1 MKGTDLEKTVEHAKA
16 IFQEIK
22 EKYTGLT
29 GYLVFASPPGS
40 SPWGQCEITGN
51 MSTLL
56 ADKKDNQDQEAL
68 RNMIQDSI
76 HKREA
81 IELIKQIAEYEDNKK
96 KSHSSK
102 TKGSVD
108 QTIEKMKNDLSLHLE
123 MLEMRDDVLIEVR
136 FDRLLYDLIFALQ
149 KDSLVSQEH
158 TPQTKAS
165 IQIVLGTVR
174 EIHQRIK

>member
-1 MKGTDLEKTVEHAKA
+1 MKRKDLEKTVENAKA
-16 IFQEIK
+16 IFKKIK
-22 EKYTGLT
+22 AKYALS

-51 MSTLL
+51 MTMLL

-76 HKREA
+76 HKRKA
-81 IELIKQIAEYEDNKK
+81 IELIKQIAENEDNKK
-96 KSHSSK
+96 NSHSSK
-102 TKGSVD
+102 TKGNVD
-108 QTIEKMKNDLSLHLE
+108 ENIEKLKNDLSLHLE